1 MGLKEGE
8 QRFLYSENRLIFIL
22 NNNNKKKKKKEF
34 QIEKGSK
41 FCTVS

>member
-8 QRFLYSENRLIFIL
+8 KCFLYSENGSIFIL
-22 NNNNKKKKKKEF
+22 NNYKKKNF